1 MNRATIFGLLLLSF
15 GCIACGAQSTA
26 QASAGTNLPG
36 GQTQSNT
43 PAPAAQTQPAPSPPV
58 NQAAP
63 AANQSPAAK
72 KRHKK
77 KPSTSN
83 CPTTDAG
90 AKTPDASRPQSAN
103 PTTAASNAP
112 GGATTQPCP
121 PPKKV
126 VQNGGSSEPSIQLV
140 GGETAQQTAQQRS
153 IDELTAATAEN
164 LKKLEGRQL
173 PQTQEDT
180 VKQIKQFMEQSKT
193 AVAAGDLERGN
204 NLATKARLLSDELV
218 KP

>member
-1 MNRATIFGLLLLSF
+1 
-15 GCIACGAQSTA
+15 
-26 QASAGTNLPG
+26 
-36 GQTQSNT
+36 
-43 PAPAAQTQPAPSPPV
+43 V